1 MRKGTTALQS
11 ARLGLAPCH
20 CSHICDLDQTR
31 MKAGPHHRSKHIH
44 MSAMIVTDPM
54 LPESLSFRNDV
65 RRSTTECELRS
76 VLLQSIAEHGLHLSM
91 ASQMYMQYPAPSL
104 NSAWNFLLV
113 FAAKDREGEREREV
127 IYNKHITAKTELSL
141 ECFANVHGQ

>member
-1 MRKGTTALQS
+1 
-11 ARLGLAPCH
+11 
-20 CSHICDLDQTR
+20 

-113 FAAKDREGEREREV
+113 FAAKDREGERERE
-127 IYNKHITAKTELSL
+127 KSSITNT
-141 ECFANVHGQ
+141 